1 MAFSDTPAP
10 YDSDLDYIEEELEWV
25 ETRLR
30 RIATGQ
36 KLEERDSSEMQPW
49 REDQEPA
56 SRLETRIE
64 SLEAEEERLR
74 DSIDRRLEVTRG
86 TDHEIALDTICELY
100 GLDDFERNVLLLAAA
115 PVFSQRFSALYGDAS
130 SAGFRMSE
138 LTVELVFTFHEY
150 SFRERIDGRSAFAS
164 DAPLVANDLVAL
176 ELYDRLQNP
185 EDLLT
190 ANLHITT
197 RTFQFLVG
205 QEDLMEGFMEFS
217 SLEDPMAS
225 LDQVVL
231 DPEDK
236 RRILSVIDSHE
247 EYLRA
252 RSDWG
257 FDEIIEYG
265 RGMLMLFHGDPGTG
279 KTMMAHAVADHLDK
293 RLLNVDIPTFTE
305 HHEAERFLPA
315 LFREARLQDALLF
328 FDECEAIFGSRRM
341 GNALMTLLLTEI
353 ERFEGVAVLA
363 TNMPEALDDAL
374 HRRIMVK
381 VHFPEPDKLAREEIW
396 AEHLPEEAP
405 LADDVDLSVLAE
417 RYETTGGYIKN
428 AVLMSVAEAVHGG
441 GPDSEIEMEH
451 LERAVRDQLEMPT
464 DDETNLVRPSVEL
477 ADVVLPDEVRAS
489 VEEMVEAVRNRR
501 IVFEQWGIGEGLSHG
516 KGISALFY
524 GQPGTGKTMCG
535 EAIANALNRPLL
547 AASLPSVQSKWVG
560 ETERNLESLFEQSR
574 SRRAVLFIDEADA
587 LLMERGE
594 GRASR
599 HDDSVVNALLTLI
612 ERHQNVVILAT
623 NRPETLDE
631 ALERRLTYAVE
642 FPFPDAV
649 LRSRIW
655 SAHLPEE
662 APVGEGVDVERLGEE
677 FELSG
682 GLIKQ
687 AVFKAAF
694 RAASED
700 RPITMEL
707 LERAA
712 SEQGIG
718 DDEPAGVGFF
728 RDDRPD
734 RG

>member
-1 MAFSDTPAP
+1 MNFSQTPAP
-10 YDSDLDYIEEELEWV
+10 YESDLDYIEEELEWV

-30 RIATGQ
+30 RIATSQ
-36 KLEERDSSEMQPW
+36 KLEERESSELQPW
-49 REDQEPA
+49 REEQEPA

-64 SLEAEEERLR
+64 SLRDEEEELR
-74 DSIDRRLEVTRG
+74 GQIDRRIEVTRG
-86 TDHEIALDTICELY
+86 SDVELALDDICDLY
-100 GLDDFERNVLLLAAA
+100 DLDDFERNVLLLAAA

-138 LTVELVFTFHEY
+138 LTVELAFTFHEL
-150 SFRERIDGRSAFAS
+150 SFRDRIDGRSAFAS

-217 SLEDPMAS
+217 SLEEPMAS

-231 DPEDK
+231 DPDDK
-236 RRILSVIDSHE
+236 RRILSVIESHDA
-247 EYLRA
+247 YLEA
-252 RSDWG
+252 RTDWG

-293 RLLNVDIPTFTE
+293 RVLNVDIPTFTE

-363 TNMPEALDDAL
+363 TNMPEQLDDAL

-381 VHFPEPDKLAREEIW
+381 VHFPEPDKIAREEIW
-396 AEHLPEEAP
+396 REHLPKEAP
-405 LADDVDLSVLAE
+405 LADDVDLGLLAE

-428 AVLMSVAEAVHGG
+428 AVLMSVAEAVHTGG
-441 GPDSEIEMEH
+441 ADAEIEMQH
-451 LERAVRDQLEMPT
+451 LERAVQDQLEMPT
-464 DDETNLVRPSVEL
+464 DDETNLLRPSVEL
-477 ADVVLPDEVRAS
+477 DDVVLPEFVRET
-489 VEEMVEAVRNRR
+489 VDEMVEAVRNRR
-501 IVFEQWGIGEGLSHG
+501 VVFEQWGIGERLSHG

-524 GQPGTGKTMCG
+524 GEPGTGKTMCA

-547 AASLPSVQSKWVG
+547 AASLPSVKSKWVG
-560 ETERNLESLFEQSR
+560 ETEQNLQSLFEQSR

-599 HDDSVVNALLTLI
+599 HDDSVVNVLLTLI
-612 ERHQNVVILAT
+612 ERHQNVVVLAT
-623 NRPETLDE
+623 NRPQSLDD
-631 ALERRLTYAVE
+631 ALERRLTYTIE
-642 FPFPDAV
+642 FPFPDAE

-655 SAHLPEE
+655 ENHLPSE
-662 APVGEGVDVERLGEE
+662 APTGEDVDVVALGER

-694 RAASED
+694 RAASDEK
-700 RPITMEL
+700 PISMEL
-707 LERAA
+707 LEEAA
-712 SEQGIG
+712 ERQGIG
-718 DDEPAGVGFF
+718 GDETRDVGFF
-728 RDDRPD
+728 RED
-734 RG
+734 